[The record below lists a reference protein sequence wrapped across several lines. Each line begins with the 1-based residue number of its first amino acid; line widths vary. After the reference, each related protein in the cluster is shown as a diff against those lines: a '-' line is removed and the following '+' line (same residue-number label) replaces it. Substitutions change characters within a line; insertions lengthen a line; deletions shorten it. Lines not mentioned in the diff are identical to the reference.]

1 MSAVSLQVDSVREGV
16 WWRVLCHRLGRMVN
30 NLTMPKEAVTQV
42 LNDYIRV
49 FGSFDAQR
57 VLPYYYEPLTSV
69 QARGV
74 AVLSTRADI
83 EASLLKPLY
92 ARLKEG
98 GWDARSAWAELQ
110 VKQMSAVLAVA
121 SGLTVRRKGDGQEL
135 ERVAATYLLRKTSD
149 GWKIA
154 VMAGH
159 DPGSVLRLD

>member
-1 MSAVSLQVDSVREGV
+1 MKHPGPTIPAEGQDEK
-16 WWRVLCHRLGRMVN
+16 G
-30 NLTMPKEAVTQV
+30 AVTQV

-57 VLPYYYEPLTSV
+57 VLPYYHEPLTSV

-74 AVLSTRADI
+74 TVLSTRADI

-98 GWDARSAWAELQ
+98 GWDARSEWAELQ

>member
-1 MSAVSLQVDSVREGV
+1 MKHPGPTIPAEGQDEK
-16 WWRVLCHRLGRMVN
+16 G
-30 NLTMPKEAVTQV
+30 AVTQV

-57 VLPYYYEPLTSV
+57 VLPYYHEPLTFLGG
-69 QARGV
+69 ARIQGV

-110 VKQMSAVLAVA
+110 VKQMSAVLAIA
-121 SGLTVRRKGDGQEL
+121 SGLTVRRKVDGQEL

-154 VMAGH
+154 AMAGH